1 MRVKDERFFRL
12 LFGEVFL
19 SLLLVLSIAPCSFAA
34 EAWESSEHG
43 KMLKRILP
51 PGPAPEQLPE
61 AQSTGARLLERY
73 CVQCHYLPDPR
84 MHAPKHW
91 PNVVE
96 RMVRRIRGEGN
107 LGPQMKELMENVEAP
122 DDNEVSELN
131 SYLQRHGQQ
140 PIEVGQYA
148 DLNTQEGRAFS
159 QACSQCHTLPDPK
172 SHTAQEWPEVVE
184 RMKKHL
190 LWIGVVSSNR
200 AIGKPSQFSAKEIL
214 DFLKRNSCVP

>member
-1 MRVKDERFFRL
+1 MKKFFRVSP
-12 LFGEVFL
+12 GEAFL

-34 EAWESSEHG
+34 EPWEDTEHG

-61 AQSTGARLLERY
+61 AQSSGARLLERY

-84 MHAPKHW
+84 MHAPEHW

-96 RMVRRIRGEGN
+96 RMVRRMRGEGN
-107 LGPQMKELMENVEAP
+107 LGPEMKELMENVEAP

-131 SYLQRHGQQ
+131 SYLRRHGQQ
-140 PIEVGQYA
+140 PIDVSRYA

-172 SHTAQEWPEVVE
+172 SHTAQEWPEVVD
-184 RMKKHL
+184 RMKKHVS
-190 LWIGVVSSNR
+190 WTGVVASNR
-200 AIGKPSQFSAKEIL
+200 VSAHRAQLDVQEIL
-214 DFLKRNSCVP
+214 DFLQRHSR